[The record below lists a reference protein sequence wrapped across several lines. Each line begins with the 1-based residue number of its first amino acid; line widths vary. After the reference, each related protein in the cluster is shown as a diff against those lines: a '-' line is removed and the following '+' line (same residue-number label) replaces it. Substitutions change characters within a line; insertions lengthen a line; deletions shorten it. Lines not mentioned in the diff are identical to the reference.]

1 MGLAELREELD
12 RVDRELVKLYRE
24 RMSLVSEVAKEKRR
38 SGKAVLDPVREEEK
52 LDSVSAF
59 LKTELREKLPGEGIQ
74 REEGTEKEP
83 KRAAVPGKETQGEES
98 GRGVPP
104 GGESE
109 EDSRRAGVDTEFH
122 ERAVRELF
130 RQLMSLSRRWQ
141 QRLLLGR
148 EPSPASGF
156 REVSE
161 IPRKKKRV
169 AYQGLPGAYA
179 ELAARKSFPDD
190 CRFLPSES
198 FRSTVESVLSGEAD
212 FAVLPIENSSYGAV
226 ADNFDLLLQ
235 FPEAVILGECFL
247 PVEHVLM
254 ALPGGTLSGIRRVFS
269 HPQALAQCESFFRKH
284 PRIEAVPAR
293 NTAEAAR
300 RVRESGDREL
310 AALASENAAEIYGL
324 SILQRAV
331 NQQKSNTTRFLIVGK
346 EKIYE
351 RGAERLSLSFELSHR
366 PGALYHVL
374 GSFLFNDLNL
384 SMIQSRP
391 VPDRPFEYRF
401 FVDVMGN
408 LSDPDVRNALSEL
421 PGFRILGNYSDF
433 SDAFPRKAAF
443 PAERIKGGI

>member
-38 SGKAVLDPVREEEK
+38 SGRAVLDPVREEEK

-74 REEGTEKEP
+74 REEGTEKEQ
-83 KRAAVPGKETQGEES
+83 KRAAVPGKETRGGES
-98 GRGVPP
+98 GRGVPLS
-104 GGESE
+104 GESE
-109 EDSRRAGVDTEFH
+109 EDSRRAGVDIEFH

-141 QRLLLGR
+141 QRLLGR
-148 EPSPASGF
+148 EPSPESGF

-179 ELAARKSFPDD
+179 ELAARRSFLDD

-269 HPQALAQCESFFRKH
+269 HPQALAQCESFFREH

-366 PGALYHVL
+366 PGTLYHVL

>member
-24 RMSLVSEVAKEKRR
+24 RMSLVSEVAKEKRG
-38 SGKAVLDPVREEEK
+38 SGRAVLDPAREEEK

-59 LKTELREKLPGEGIQ
+59 LKTELREKLPLEGIP

-83 KRAAVPGKETQGEES
+83 KGAAVPGEES
-98 GRGVPP
+98 GREMSLS
-104 GGESE
+104 GESE
-109 EDSRRAGVDTEFH
+109 EDSRRAGVDIEFH

-141 QRLLLGR
+141 QRLLGR
-148 EPSPASGF
+148 KPSPASGF

-161 IPRKKKRV
+161 ISRKKKRV

-269 HPQALAQCESFFRKH
+269 HPQALAQCESFFREH
-284 PRIEAVPAR
+284 PGIEAVPMR

-310 AALASENAAEIYGL
+310 AALASENAAELYGL

-366 PGALYHVL
+366 PGALYQVL

>member
-98 GRGVPP
+98 GRGVPL

-109 EDSRRAGVDTEFH
+109 EDSRRAGMDMEFH

-254 ALPGGTLSGIRRVFS
+254 ALPGFFPIRR
-269 HPQALAQCESFFRKH
+269 P
-284 PRIEAVPAR
+284 
-293 NTAEAAR
+293 
-300 RVRESGDREL
+300 
-310 AALASENAAEIYGL
+310 
-324 SILQRAV
+324 
-331 NQQKSNTTRFLIVGK
+331 
-346 EKIYE
+346 
-351 RGAERLSLSFELSHR
+351 SLSARASSGSIRGSRPYRRETRRRR
-366 PGALYHVL
+366 PG
-374 GSFLFNDLNL
+374 
-384 SMIQSRP
+384 
-391 VPDRPFEYRF
+391 E
-401 FVDVMGN
+401 
-408 LSDPDVRNALSEL
+408 
-421 PGFRILGNYSDF
+421 
-433 SDAFPRKAAF
+433 
-443 PAERIKGGI
+443 

>member
-24 RMSLVSEVAKEKRR
+24 RVSLVSEVAKEKRR
-38 SGKAVLDPVREEEK
+38 SGRAVLDPAREEEK

-74 REEGTEKEP
+74 REEGTEKET
-83 KRAAVPGKETQGEES
+83 KGAAVPGGES
-98 GRGVPP
+98 GRGVPLS
-104 GGESE
+104 GESE
-109 EDSRRAGVDTEFH
+109 EDSRRAGVDIEFH

-141 QRLLLGR
+141 QRLLGR
-148 EPSPASGF
+148 EPSPESGF

-269 HPQALAQCESFFRKH
+269 HPQALAQCESFFREH

-366 PGALYHVL
+366 PGALYQVL

>member
-59 LKTELREKLPGEGIQ
+59 LKTELREKLPGGIQ

-83 KRAAVPGKETQGEES
+83 KGAAVPGEES
-98 GRGVPP
+98 GREMPLS
-104 GGESE
+104 GESE
-109 EDSRRAGVDTEFH
+109 EDSRRAGVEIEFH

-148 EPSPASGF
+148 EPSPESGF

-161 IPRKKKRV
+161 IPRKEKRV

-269 HPQALAQCESFFRKH
+269 HPQALAQCESFFREH

-300 RVRESGDREL
+300 RVRESGEREL

-433 SDAFPRKAAF
+433 SDVFPRNSAF

>member
-38 SGKAVLDPVREEEK
+38 SGRAVLDPAREEEK

-59 LKTELREKLPGEGIQ
+59 LKTELREKLPLEGIP
-74 REEGTEKEP
+74 REEGMEKEP
-83 KRAAVPGKETQGEES
+83 KGAAVPGKETQEEES
-98 GRGVPP
+98 GREMSLS
-104 GGESE
+104 GESE
-109 EDSRRAGVDTEFH
+109 EDSRRAGVDMEFH

-141 QRLLLGR
+141 QRLLGR

-161 IPRKKKRV
+161 ISRKKKRV

-269 HPQALAQCESFFRKH
+269 HPQALAQCESFFREH
-284 PRIEAVPAR
+284 PGIEAVPMR

-310 AALASENAAEIYGL
+310 AALASENAAELYGL

-366 PGALYHVL
+366 PGTLYQVL

-433 SDAFPRKAAF
+433 SDAFPRNSAF

>member
-24 RMSLVSEVAKEKRR
+24 RVSLVSEVAKEKRR
-38 SGKAVLDPVREEEK
+38 SGRAVLDPVREEEK

-59 LKTELREKLPGEGIQ
+59 LKTELWEKLPGEGIQ
-74 REEGTEKEP
+74 REEGTEKEQ
-83 KRAAVPGKETQGEES
+83 KRAAVPGKETRGGES
-98 GRGVPP
+98 GRGVPLS
-104 GGESE
+104 GESE
-109 EDSRRAGVDTEFH
+109 EDSRRAGVDIEFH

-141 QRLLLGR
+141 QRLLGR
-148 EPSPASGF
+148 EPSPESGF

-179 ELAARKSFPDD
+179 ELAARRSFPDD

-254 ALPGGTLSGIRRVFS
+254 ALPGGALSGIRRVFS
-269 HPQALAQCESFFRKH
+269 HPQALAQCESFFREH

>member
-38 SGKAVLDPVREEEK
+38 SGRAVLDPAREEEK

-59 LKTELREKLPGEGIQ
+59 LKTELREKLPLEGIP

-83 KRAAVPGKETQGEES
+83 KGAAVPGKETQEKES
-98 GRGVPP
+98 GREMSLS
-104 GGESE
+104 GESE
-109 EDSRRAGVDTEFH
+109 EDSRRAGVEIEFH

-141 QRLLLGR
+141 QRLLGR

-161 IPRKKKRV
+161 ISRKKKRV

-269 HPQALAQCESFFRKH
+269 HPQALAQCESFFREH
-284 PRIEAVPAR
+284 PRIEAVPMR

-310 AALASENAAEIYGL
+310 AALASENAAELYGL

-366 PGALYHVL
+366 PGALYQVL

-433 SDAFPRKAAF
+433 SDAFPRNSAF

>member
-38 SGKAVLDPVREEEK
+38 SGRAVLDPAREEEK

-59 LKTELREKLPGEGIQ
+59 LKTALREKPPGEGIQ

-83 KRAAVPGKETQGEES
+83 KGAAVPGEES
-98 GRGVPP
+98 GREMPLSE
-104 GGESE
+104 ESE
-109 EDSRRAGVDTEFH
+109 EDSRRAGVDIEFH

-141 QRLLLGR
+141 QRLLGR

-161 IPRKKKRV
+161 ISRKKKRV

-269 HPQALAQCESFFRKH
+269 HPQALAQCESFFREH
-284 PRIEAVPAR
+284 PGIEAVPMR
-293 NTAEAAR
+293 NTAAAAR

-310 AALASENAAEIYGL
+310 AALASENAAELYGL

-366 PGALYHVL
+366 PGTLYQVL

-433 SDAFPRKAAF
+433 SDAFPQKAAF

>member
-38 SGKAVLDPVREEEK
+38 SGRAVLDPAREEEK

-59 LKTELREKLPGEGIQ
+59 LKTELREKPPGEGIQ

-83 KRAAVPGKETQGEES
+83 KGAAVPGEES
-98 GRGVPP
+98 GREMPLS
-104 GGESE
+104 GESE
-109 EDSRRAGVDTEFH
+109 EDSRRAGVEIEFH

-141 QRLLLGR
+141 QRLLGR
-148 EPSPASGF
+148 EPSPESGF

-269 HPQALAQCESFFRKH
+269 HPQALAQCESFFREH
-284 PRIEAVPAR
+284 PRIEAVPLR

-300 RVRESGDREL
+300 RVRESGEREF
-310 AALASENAAEIYGL
+310 AARASENAAEIYGL

-351 RGAERLSLSFELSHR
+351 KGAERLSLSFELSHR
-366 PGALYHVL
+366 PGTLYQVL

-433 SDAFPRKAAF
+433 SDAFPRNSAF